1 VNHFVLVLLYFGFVI
16 LQLVLE
22 FGDLL
27 ALFVKLLG
35 QFRIPQHCFFIPS
48 LELLQLALVAQN
60 FAGFV
65 FGFDSFMKGM
75 L

>member
-1 VNHFVLVLLYFGFVI
+1 
-16 LQLVLE
+16 VLE